1 MAGLLEGKTA
11 IVAGGGR
18 GMGESVSL
26 RFAAEGANVVVA
38 DKVAERAHRVSDRIV
53 SDGGRAI
60 PFVINLR
67 DDAQLPALIDET
79 LAVFGTIDVLVNIA
93 GGMRLET
100 AWRPLREMEPSD
112 WDFVFRQNVRWV
124 QLLSCAVADVMVG
137 QGTGGSIVGIGSV
150 SGVFG
155 AANHAAYGAAKAGL
169 IHLMKSL
176 ALEYCRYGVRCNTVS
191 PGSIRTPGV
200 EGMITPEQ
208 QARDDITTPLG
219 RAGAPD
225 DIAKAVLFFASDL
238 ASFVTGQ
245 MLVVDGG
252 ATVRFPLPS
261 PGAHPSE
268 SLT

>member
-1 MAGLLEGKTA
+1 
-11 IVAGGGR
+11 
-18 GMGESVSL
+18 MGESVCM
-26 RFAAEGANVVVA
+26 RFADEGAKVVVV
-38 DKVAERAHRVSDRIV
+38 DKVPDRAHRVRDQV
-53 SDGGRAI
+53 VAAGGEAI
-60 PFVINLR
+60 SLVINLR
-67 DDAQLPALIDET
+67 EDARLRDIVDET
-79 LAVFGTIDVLVNIA
+79 VKTYGSIDVLANIA

-100 AWRPLREMEPSD
+100 AWRPLREMDPDD

-124 QLLSCAVADVMVG
+124 QLLSCAVSDVMVS
-137 QGTGGSIVGIGSV
+137 QGTGGSIISIGSV
-150 SGVFG
+150 SGIFG
-155 AANHAAYGAAKAGL
+155 AANHAAYGSAKAGL
-169 IHLMKSL
+169 IHLMRSL
-176 ALEYCRYGVRCNTVS
+176 ALEYGRYGVRFNTVS

-208 QARDDITTPLG
+208 RERDEVTTPLG
-219 RAGAPD
+219 RVGEPD

-238 ASFVTGQ
+238 AAFVTGQ